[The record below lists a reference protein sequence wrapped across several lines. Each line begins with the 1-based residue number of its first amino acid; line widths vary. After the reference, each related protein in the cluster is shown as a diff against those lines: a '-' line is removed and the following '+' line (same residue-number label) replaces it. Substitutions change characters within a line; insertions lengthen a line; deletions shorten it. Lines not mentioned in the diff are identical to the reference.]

1 MKLLLAIL
9 IAMTLIGTSQASTS
23 LNGNAL
29 SGKPT
34 VIVTRRPTAIRNVPG
49 RVSVPR
55 IQKPKLFRSNPH
67 RSVHYALNVDQS
79 DDIGID
85 DDDKITGYRR
95 EDLQR
100 IYTEPTPKNP
110 EGLSEEIRW
119 KLFLAR
125 QLALLK
131 HREVHS

>member
-1 MKLLLAIL
+1 MKHSIVSILLI
-9 IAMTLIGTSQASTS
+9 IMTTVTTS
-23 LNGNAL
+23 LVANGKEL
-29 SGKPT
+29 YGKPT
-34 VIVTRRPTAIRNVPG
+34 ATVAQRPTATRSVPV

-55 IQKPKLFRSNPH
+55 IQKPKIFRSNPH
-67 RSVHYALNVDQS
+67 RSVHYALNAGQS

-100 IYTEPTPKNP
+100 IQTESTSKNP
-110 EGLSEEIRW
+110 EGLSEDIQW

-125 QLALLK
+125 QLAILK
-131 HREVHS
+131 YKEIHG

>member
-1 MKLLLAIL
+1 MKHSIVSIL
-9 IAMTLIGTSQASTS
+9 SITMMILTTS
-23 LNGNAL
+23 LAANGNEL
-29 SGKPT
+29 YGKPT
-34 VIVTRRPTAIRNVPG
+34 VTVAQRPIATRSVPV

-67 RSVHYALNVDQS
+67 RAVHYALNANNT

-119 KLFLAR
+119 RLFLAR

-131 HREVHS
+131 HREIHG